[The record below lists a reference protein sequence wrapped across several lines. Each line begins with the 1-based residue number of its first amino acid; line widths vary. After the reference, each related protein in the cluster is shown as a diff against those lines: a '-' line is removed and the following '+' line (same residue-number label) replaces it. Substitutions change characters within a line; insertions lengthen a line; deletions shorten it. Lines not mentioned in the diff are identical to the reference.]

1 MSPTDAD
8 PLRRARLVRAAEA
21 MGLPLSPEAV
31 SRLMAYLELLQR
43 WNRVYNLTAL
53 RDPDEMLSHHLID
66 YQAVLGP
73 LHRMLGS
80 LQPPIAPVRLL
91 DVGSGGGL
99 PGVVLALLEPGW
111 QVSCVDTV
119 AKTANFIRQVA
130 AELRVPNLQGLHARV
145 EALPAAAGTF
155 NVVTSRAF
163 ASLADFTAWSRA
175 ALAPQGVWL
184 AMKGKLPEE
193 EMAALPSDVKVFHVE
208 QLQVPELDA
217 QRCLVWMRPLPAA

>member
-1 MSPTDAD
+1 
-8 PLRRARLVRAAEA
+8 
-21 MGLPLSPEAV
+21 
-31 SRLMAYLELLQR
+31 MA
-43 WNRVYNLTAL
+43 
-53 RDPDEMLSHHLID
+53 
-66 YQAVLGP
+66 
-73 LHRMLGS
+73 
-80 LQPPIAPVRLL
+80 
-91 DVGSGGGL
+91 
-99 PGVVLALLEPGW
+99 
-111 QVSCVDTV
+111 
-119 AKTANFIRQVA
+119 KKANFIRQVA

-155 NVVTSRAF
+155 NIITSRAF